1 MPTDSEIRDI
11 VTRVNTAANQALNDP
26 EVRNKLTTLGIEP
39 VTSTPTQFSKMVADD
54 LAKWKKIISERK
66 IVNE

>member
-1 MPTDSEIRDI
+1 
-11 VTRVNTAANQALNDP
+11 
-26 EVRNKLTTLGIEP
+26 
-39 VTSTPTQFSKMVADD
+39 VTSTPIQFSKMVADD